1 MDCKIVKTKLIE
13 SDSLPKDTS
22 DLSEDLRNHV
32 WECPSCRD
40 FYNGLVRTHQALQK
54 MSNVEPPKSV
64 LNNYLSDLDRK
75 IRSRKMDVQEIP
87 AKRWDLLRPVFSLA
101 AILLVIIS
109 VWWFGIKSDI
119 TDESENLATD
129 SLEYYLDSYSEEA
142 VQNSVASVKGFEYEI
157 AYNTNI
163 RE

>member
-75 IRSRKMDVQEIP
+75 IRP
-87 AKRWDLLRPVFSLA
+87 GRWMCRRFPPND
-101 AILLVIIS
+101 
-109 VWWFGIKSDI
+109 GI
-119 TDESENLATD
+119 
-129 SLEYYLDSYSEEA
+129 YC
-142 VQNSVASVKGFEYEI
+142 VRFF
-157 AYNTNI
+157 
-163 RE
+163 R